1 MMVYNVDV
9 AKVQVKVWD
18 HVRRE
23 QFYLD
28 PNVIINPL
36 HYLITIVY

>member
-1 MMVYNVDV
+1 VYNVDV
-9 AKVQVKVWD
+9 AKIEIKVFD

-28 PNVIINPL
+28 PNVIISL
-36 HYLITIVY
+36 LAIGHYII